1 VIAGASALS
10 LAIVGLGTATATAG
24 PTART
29 TFPGSVP
36 KFVAAADDAGTT
48 SDSTVEGMVYLDLQD
63 ELGAQQF
70 ATAVS
75 TPGSKQ
81 YGKYLSP
88 QDWISRFAPTQQ
100 EFDTV
105 KQYLVSSGLSITGAP
120 DSREYIVFRGP
131 ADEMNAAFDTKL
143 RDYKVHGTT
152 VSAPSKAPSLPR
164 SVAAHVLGVNLGNAA
179 AKLNRPTIRRPGQ
192 GIHGAKPVQTG
203 KRTTKN
209 VSTTGVVKNSNQST
223 TSDQC
228 SSYAGEY
235 ETTMPEA
242 YGKTTFPTYICGYLP
257 SQLRSA
263 GNLNRVINSGY
274 DGSGVTIGIVDAY
287 ASPTV
292 LQDTNDYMRAVGA
305 PLLTKFNDISYPA
318 SSFSDEADC
327 QFPSGW
333 QTEQT
338 LDIESAHS
346 IAPGANI
353 VYSGGFNCGGGI
365 TLAVS
370 KILDKGLADIVSNSY
385 GYLGEDL
392 PDDLI
397 RGELNMHLQAA
408 GEGIG
413 LYFSSGD
420 YGDNSV
426 VTGQVEANWP
436 ATSPFVTTVG
446 GTSEAI
452 GARGDYLF
460 ETGWGTIL
468 DKVVN
473 GAYEAPLPGQYYGGQ
488 AGGGISSVIAQP
500 DYQKGVVP
508 TSLSGKGSQ
517 ASRVEPDVSDLAD
530 PYTGF
535 LIALRPIIDD
545 DTLETGPLQF
555 GTVGG
560 TSLASPLTAAKMA
573 LVQQITG
580 HRIGFANPLL
590 YQQYKKNRDAFH
602 DVTPPA
608 TPWALGYVSAAGNRY
623 LATTNVGFSLFT
635 AKGYDD
641 LTGIGTLKV
650 PELAQGVSRSAPS
663 GHGAAGH
670 APGHGTGHGT
680 GHGHG
685 HGHSSKAGHG
695 KRH

>member
-1 VIAGASALS
+1 M
-10 LAIVGLGTATATAG
+10 GLGTATATAG

-29 TFPGSVP
+29 PFPGSVP
-36 KFVAAADDAGTT
+36 KFVAAANDSGTT
-48 SDSTVEGMVYLDLQD
+48 SDSTVEGLVFLDLQD

-70 ATAVS
+70 AAAVS

-88 QDWISRFAPTQQ
+88 QDWITRFAPTQQ

-120 DSREYIVFRGP
+120 QSREYIVFRGP
-131 ADEMNAAFDTKL
+131 ADATNAAFNTKL
-143 RDYKVHGTT
+143 HDYKVSGKT
-152 VSAPSKAPSLPR
+152 VSAPSTAPSLPR
-164 SVAAHVLGVNLGNAA
+164 SVAAHVLGVSLGDAP
-179 AKLNRPTIRRPGQ
+179 AKLNRPSITRPGQ
-192 GIHGAKPVQTG
+192 GIRGAKPAQTG
-203 KRTTKN
+203 KATTRGLT
-209 VSTTGVVKNSNQST
+209 STGVVKQGVAKNSNQST

-263 GNLNRVINSGY
+263 GNLNRLINSGY

-287 ASPTV
+287 ASPTI
-292 LQDTNDYMRAVGA
+292 LQDTNDYMRAVGS
-305 PLLTKFNDISYPA
+305 PLLTKFTDISYPA
-318 SSFSDEADC
+318 SSFSDEALC

-353 VYSGGFNCGGGI
+353 VYSGGYNCGGGI

-370 KILDKGLADIVSNSY
+370 KILDQGLADIVSNSY
-385 GYLGEDL
+385 GYRGEDVG
-392 PDDLI
+392 DDLI
-397 RGELNMHLQAA
+397 RGEQNLHLQAA

-413 LYFSSGD
+413 LYYSTGD
-420 YGDNSV
+420 DGDNSV

-436 ATSPFVTTVG
+436 ATSPWVTAVG

-468 DKVVN
+468 NKVVN
-473 GAYEAPLPGQYYGGQ
+473 GAYEAPLPGGYYGGQ
-488 AGGGISSVIAQP
+488 TGGGISSVIAQP
-500 DYQKGVVP
+500 SYQQGVVP
-508 TSLSGKGSQ
+508 TSLSGRGSQ
-517 ASRVEPDVSDLAD
+517 ASRVEPDVADLAD

-545 DTLETGPLQF
+545 STLETGPLEF
-555 GTVGG
+555 GTIGG
-560 TSLASPLTAAKMA
+560 TSLATPITAAKMA
-573 LVQQITG
+573 LVQQVAG
-580 HRIGFANPLL
+580 RQIGFANPLL
-590 YQQYKKNRDAFH
+590 YQQYRLNRHAFH
-602 DVTPPA
+602 DVKPPA
-608 TPWALGYVSAAGNRY
+608 TPWALAYVSAAGNRY

-641 LTGIGTLKV
+641 MTGIGTLKV
-650 PELAQGVSRSAPS
+650 PELSQGVSRSVFS
-663 GHGAAGH
+663 GHKG
-670 APGHGTGHGT
+670 
-680 GHGHG
+680 GHGHR
-685 HGHSSKAGHG
+685 HGDSTKGGHG